1 MEFKLI
7 TPKPISET
15 YFKTNLSRFGLA
27 GLLMK
32 AILDI
37 QFFISLPVEELQTL
51 NSEFKLITPKP
62 NTGTYFDT
70 KLSRFGWAGSARV
83 AILKFSIFISQ
94 QFEGLQCLN
103 LDFLIIIPKYFY
115 GTLFASMSAILDF
128 FKRQYI
134 SCLKSYRAD
143 I

>member
-1 MEFKLI
+1 
-7 TPKPISET
+7 
-15 YFKTNLSRFGLA
+15 
-27 GLLMK
+27 MK

-62 NTGTYFDT
+62 ITGTYFDT

-94 QFEGLQCLN
+94 QFEVLQCLN

-115 GTLFASMSAILDF
+115 GTLFWNNIGHLEF
-128 FKRQYI
+128 CKRLYI
-134 SCLKSYRAD
+134 FPLFTFINSYK
-143 I
+143 